1 MVCINVR
8 QNEEIGLL
16 IRGEDGKPDEAG
28 EVCFRIRQTAVHM
41 GDSAPADEETEDYTA
56 EEEALIPKIRIW
68 NESNEYQTIIDA
80 VEALPAAKRTLRLTS
95 ELARAYNN
103 LAQPG
108 EDALFL
114 HALELLKSCR
124 AEQENTHEWNFR
136 TAYALFYLDREGE
149 SIPYWER
156 ALEYRSGD
164 EDTIKMLDAARRA
177 VTIPIFR
184 I

>member
-1 MVCINVR
+1 MTYLRLTWSALMCGKTRRSDCSSEVR
-8 QNEEIGLL
+8 TAQ
-16 IRGEDGKPDEAG
+16 PDEAG

-68 NESNEYQTIIDA
+68 NQENEYQTIINA
-80 VEALPAAKRTLRLTS
+80 VEALPATKRTLRLTS

-114 HALELLKSCR
+114 HALELLESCR

-136 TAYALFYLDREGE
+136 TAYALFIWIAKGSPSHIGSELWNIGPATKTP
-149 SIPYWER
+149 SKCLMPQ
-156 ALEYRSGD
+156 G
-164 EDTIKMLDAARRA
+164 
-177 VTIPIFR
+177 VP
-184 I
+184 